1 MRDGILSP
9 SNGSGGVK
17 AETIMNEIS
26 PERVKEVFNQA
37 VDLPP
42 EELAPWNPL
51 TKPGQLT

>member
-1 MRDGILSP
+1 
-9 SNGSGGVK
+9 
-17 AETIMNEIS
+17 MNEIS

-51 TKPGQLT
+51 LTKPGQLT